1 MVNII
6 EFLLFLM
13 ESKSQYRSMQS
24 TGSRI
29 LHGSSVIRK
38 EYNCAWERNWGQT
51 IAETLKGSTLIEKSR
66 LCLCRTRKFSNS
78 KKLKLCYFCGH
89 FCHWYSFCSLSLYIK
104 LVEVY
109 EVFFPPPFAYKID
122 SMERNLRLQEGD
134 AFGREAL
141 TEEDVPIVLQKR
153 WRTLETVSSSPEQH
167 RNFPN
172 PRMEIC
178 MINFC

>member
-1 MVNII
+1 
-6 EFLLFLM
+6 M
-13 ESKSQYRSMQS
+13 ESKSQYSSMQS
-24 TGSRI
+24 TGSWI

-51 IAETLKGSTLIEKSR
+51 VAETLKGSTSIDKSH
-66 LCLCRTRKFSNS
+66 LCLCRTWKFSNS

-89 FCHWYSFCSLSLYIK
+89 FCHWYSFCSVSFYFK

-109 EVFFPPPFAYKID
+109 EVFFSPAFGYKID

-134 AFGREAL
+134 PFGREAL

-153 WRTLETVSSSPEQH
+153 RRTLEIVSSSPEQH
-167 RNFPN
+167 RNFPI